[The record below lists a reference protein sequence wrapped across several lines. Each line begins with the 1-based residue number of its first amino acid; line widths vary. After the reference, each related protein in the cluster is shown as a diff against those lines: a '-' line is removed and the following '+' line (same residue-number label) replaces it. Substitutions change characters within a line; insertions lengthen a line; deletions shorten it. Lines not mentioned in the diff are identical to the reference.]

1 MLNVDVLIRAL
12 FKDKLV
18 RVGCE
23 SDFSERERFQLFCS
37 RISDLGSNGHDLEI
51 FVPET
56 GSRSASGS
64 ANTPAA
70 PSKQAA
76 QLSLRAA
83 PPALCFAFAHRVIGA
98 EHPTTVYVGCGDLWT
113 WNVIMGVECNP
124 LMHSEIRKVRA
135 AKGEHALRV
144 RRCVLMSCV
153 LGYFRIWAA

>member
-1 MLNVDVLIRAL
+1 M
-12 FKDKLV
+12 
-18 RVGCE
+18 
-23 SDFSERERFQLFCS
+23 
-37 RISDLGSNGHDLEI
+37 GSNGHDLEI

-56 GSRSASGS
+56 GFRSASGS

-98 EHPTTVYVGCGDLWT
+98 EHPTAVYVGCGDLLT

-144 RRCVLMSCV
+144 RLCVLMSCV
-153 LGYFRIWAA
+153 LGHFN